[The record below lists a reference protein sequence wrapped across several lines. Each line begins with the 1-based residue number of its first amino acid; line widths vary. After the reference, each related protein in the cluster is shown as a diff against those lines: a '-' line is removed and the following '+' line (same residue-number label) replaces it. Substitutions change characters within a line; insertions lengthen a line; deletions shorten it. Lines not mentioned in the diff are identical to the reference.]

1 MPSKPGQCKGMQPVV
16 PVAKEGPTPQ
26 AGAAHLPVP
35 YRNGLLQTP
44 TSETNTDTIPPWLN
58 RYGTRMRGRWGAVVV
73 MGLAGITL
81 GGVWGHFAL
90 PLYYR
95 STALIELQPMLARS
109 ESTTAVALVNRHL
122 MLLQNLDMVG
132 FGKIKITAPST
143 TEALIQIT
151 VTSTDPTAAIASLR
165 TLLDAYQQQPK
176 IVVLFDQAQLLADT
190 LQKQV
195 ELEQQLAELEPKI
208 VATSHPLDSTPL
220 EHSLIAAQ
228 DRLADSQS
236 KLKATR
242 TALKDLTI
250 LEARKAE
257 LEKAIQTLRM
267 QKAIAKHPHKE
278 HLERELEQLYQHMGT
293 LSPTTAKQQIESR
306 AMQNAHTPNQELM
319 RTALVGNDS
328 QPAVFSGE
336 QLRQRQIALTGLEMR
351 AKNELDALLRQKTHL
366 RQLEAAAAATHHDL
380 NAAQTMAKKIQ
391 AGMNGIV
398 RPRID
403 LQPRAMFLGQQRRHR
418 TILSALAGGVIG
430 SGLIMLLGGIDQRIR
445 RPDRRLLEQP
455 AAPLFGTV
463 PTISANSHDPADT
476 ARTALS
482 LHEIRGLLE
491 LRAQHDA
498 AQAFTITSPSHG
510 SGKTSLTVGLA
521 SSLAISGTRTLLV
534 DCELAGRIHE
544 SDPTGEPNNSAM
556 SNGAQSLDRVMID
569 MGYLPA
575 VDTDQFLLA
584 DSESTGLV
592 GALNGAA
599 LDQCVVPTKI
609 ANLFMVPAL
618 SAKVEHIGKLSS
630 RFIRRL
636 VNEARNEYDIILFDT
651 GPIPGSVEAM
661 FVAAATDGVVL
672 VVARGELQ
680 NQLERTLAHLRV
692 IGANLIG
699 TVFNRT
705 EHRDLTVQLP
715 DFPAPPTDPVTP
727 PHQLPDT
734 SRLAGSG
741 IFAAVIETQAG
752 PVVTTEKSGTP
763 ISAADAGDGLSELL
777 RNPDNLT
784 PPPALTTPQRP
795 TLQDVLDQYV
805 EATIESA
812 ESTRTPTAMLHD
824 RPADQLTDQPDN
836 QTKPVPDALG

>member
-1 MPSKPGQCKGMQPVV
+1 MV

-35 YRNGLLQTP
+35 YRNGPSQAP

-58 RYGTRMRGRWGAVVV
+58 RYGSRMRGRWGAVVV

-81 GGVWGHFAL
+81 GGVWGHFGL

-109 ESTTAVALVNRHL
+109 EPAAAVALVNRHL
-122 MLLQNLDMVG
+122 MLLQNLDMAG

-143 TEALIQIT
+143 TGAPIQIT
-151 VTSTDPTAAIASLR
+151 VTSTDPTAAITSLS
-165 TLLDAYQQQPK
+165 TLLGAYQQQPE
-176 IVVLFDQAQLLADT
+176 IVALFDQAQLLADT

-208 VATSHPLDSTPL
+208 VATSYPLDSTPL
-220 EHSLIAAQ
+220 EQSLIAAQ
-228 DRLADSQS
+228 GRLADSQS

-242 TALKDLTI
+242 TALEHLAM
-250 LEARKAE
+250 LEARKAK
-257 LEKAIQTLRM
+257 LKDALQMLRM
-267 QKAIAKHPHKE
+267 QKATAKRPDKE
-278 HLERELEQLYQHMGT
+278 HLERELEQLYQHIGT
-293 LSPTTAKQQIESR
+293 RTPAMTKQQGESQ
-306 AMQNAHTPNQELM
+306 AMQNAHTPNQGLM
-319 RTALVGNDS
+319 LTVPLIGNDG

-336 QLRQRQIALTGLEMR
+336 QLRQRQIALTGLAMQ

-403 LQPRAMFLGQQRRHR
+403 LQPRAMFLGQQRRNR
-418 TILSALAGGVIG
+418 TILSALTGGVIG

-445 RPDRRLLEQP
+445 RPDRCLLEQP
-455 AAPLFGTV
+455 TAPLFGTV

-476 ARTALS
+476 DRTALS
-482 LHEIRGLLE
+482 IHEIRGLLE
-491 LRAQHDA
+491 LRAQRDA
-498 AQAFTITSPSHG
+498 AQAFAITSPSHG

-521 SSLAISGTRTLLV
+521 SSLALSGTRTLLV

-544 SDPTGEPNNSAM
+544 SDPTGGPDNNAVS
-556 SNGAQSLDRVMID
+556 SGAQSLDRVMID
-569 MGYLPA
+569 MGYLSA
-575 VDTDQFLLA
+575 VDTDQFLLT
-584 DSESTGLV
+584 DSEGTGLV

-618 SAKVEHIGKLSS
+618 SAKAEHIGKLSS

-636 VNEARNEYDIILFDT
+636 VDEARNEYDIILFDT

-661 FVAAATDGVVL
+661 FVATAADGVVL

-715 DFPAPPTDPVTP
+715 DYPVTPTDPVTP
-727 PHQLPDT
+727 PRRLPDT

-752 PVVTTEKSGTP
+752 PMVTAEKSGVP

-784 PPPALTTPQRP
+784 PPPASTIPQRP

-805 EATIESA
+805 EATIKSA
-812 ESTRTPTAMLHD
+812 ESTRTPTAMLHHD
-824 RPADQLTDQPDN
+824 RPVNQLTDQPDD
-836 QTKPVPDALG
+836 QTKPAPDALG